1 MSDQHVRWAIAG
13 LGNIAH
19 RFVKDLLK
27 HVPNARLEAVAAR
40 QLSRAKQF
48 AQIYQSPKYYGS
60 YQQLAQ
66 DPDVDAVYIASIHPQ
81 HRVMAKIFLNHGKHV
96 LVEKPAFTTVA
107 DWDAMAALAQSQKRL
122 LVEAMKSVTFP
133 AYRQFKEFIKLNQIT
148 LDSIEA
154 SFGNANPFDAQ
165 SRLFDPQL
173 CGGAT
178 LDVGVYPLWLYAD
191 LCALMGISLP
201 EPVVTHVQSNPKVR
215 VDATVEY
222 RFSGAIRG
230 LLGASIS
237 TDLPRQARIKGPDF
251 TATIHDK
258 WWNPKTIDMIYRGQN
273 YQIVTPERGGGF
285 EYEIEHISSLI
296 LAGQEQSD
304 LLPGATTRKVINS
317 MQQALTSIGLQSLL
331 QVN

>member
-1 MSDQHVRWAIAG
+1 MPKTHVRWAIAG
-13 LGNIAH
+13 LGNIAQ

-48 AQIYQSPKYYGS
+48 AQTYQSPKYYGS

-81 HRVMAKIFLNHGKHV
+81 HRAMAELFLNHGKHV

-107 DWDAMAALAQSQKRL
+107 DWDEMCALASSKKRIL
-122 LVEAMKSVTFP
+122 AEAMKSVTFP
-133 AYRQFKEFIKLNQIT
+133 AYRQFKEFIKRNHIKI
-148 LDSIEA
+148 DSIEA
-154 SFGNANPFDAQ
+154 SFGNANPLDVQ
-165 SRLFDPQL
+165 SRIFDPHL

-191 LCALMGISLP
+191 LCALVAEAVPNPI
-201 EPVVTHVQSNPKVR
+201 VTHTQCNADAR
-215 VDATVEY
+215 VDETVEY
-222 RFSGAIRG
+222 NFSGSIRG

-237 TDLPRQARIKGPDF
+237 TDMPRQAIIKGPDF
-251 TATIHDK
+251 SAIIHEK
-258 WWNPKTIDMIYRGQN
+258 WWNPKTIDIV
-273 YQIVTPERGGGF
+273 YQAKSHQITTTERGGGF

-296 LAGQEQSD
+296 LAGKCHSE
-304 LLPGATTRKVINS
+304 LLPSSTTGRVIELMEHS
-317 MQQALTSIGLQSLL
+317 LSAIGFESLL
-331 QVN
+331 QAN